1 MPLLSARLNLMKLA
15 PKFTGAA
22 AVVVVGVTVMMT
34 GSLINALAAKARTM
48 VYISNADSREIYVLE
63 LNQKDGSSTVVERV
77 PVVGSVMPLAI
88 SPDRKYLYASLRS
101 EPYAV
106 SSFAINPQSGR
117 LTLVKTVPL
126 VDNMAYLATDRS
138 GRYLLGASYLGHKI
152 SVNAISLSGEVD
164 PKPLEVVPTG
174 KNAHAIATD
183 LSNRFLFV
191 TNLGDDMILQY
202 RFNQAD
208 GAITPNEPP
217 AVKTG
222 TGAGPRHFVF
232 HPDRR
237 FVFGLN
243 ELDGTVNTY
252 RLQDSGVL
260 ALLDSISAMPAAFEG
275 KPSAADI
282 HLTPDGKFLYASERA
297 SNTIA
302 AFRINGRSGKLTLIG
317 NYPTETQPRGFN
329 IDPQGKYLLVA
340 GQKSNGLST
349 YEINR
354 DTGALRRLSRLDL
367 GQNPNWIEIIV
378 LPE

>member
-1 MPLLSARLNLMKLA
+1 MRPNLTKLA
-15 PKFTGAA
+15 PKFVGVA

-34 GSLINALAAKARTM
+34 SSLINAFAAKARTM

-77 PVVGSVMPLAI
+77 PVAGSVMPLAI

-126 VDNMAYLATDRS
+126 VDSMAYLATDRG
-138 GRYLLGASYLGHKI
+138 GRYLLGASYAGHKI

-164 PKPLEVVPTG
+164 PQPLAVVPTG

-183 LSNRFLFV
+183 PSNRFLFV
-191 TNLGDDMILQY
+191 TNLGDDVILQY

-222 TGAGPRHFVF
+222 KGAGPRHFAF

-243 ELDGTVNTY
+243 ELGGTINTY
-252 RLQDSGVL
+252 RLQGSGVL
-260 ALLDSISAMPAAFEG
+260 TLLDSISMTPAAFEG

-302 AFRINGRSGKLTLIG
+302 AFRINGESGQLTLIG

-329 IDPQGKYLLVA
+329 IDPQGKYLLAA
-340 GQKSNGLST
+340 GQKSNGLIT

-367 GQNPNWIEIIV
+367 GQNPNWIEIVV